1 MLTDDSFV
9 LNDIYDYFTKLS
21 EHENRELV
29 KQLVNKGAAKELV
42 KKLQML
48 KKKHIKKM
56 EIKNKKYGAEPG
68 RTNS

>member
-1 MLTDDSFV
+1 MLTNDEFV

-21 EHENRELV
+21 ALENKELV

-42 KKLQML
+42 KKLQVL

-56 EIKNKKYGAEPG
+56 EIKNKKYGAKKSG
-68 RTNS
+68 TNS